1 MISHL
6 IYIKKKHIPLLLAFF
21 ICLTFFAAFSTL
33 SIIRHLHYESYGFDL
48 GINDQTV
55 WRYSKFEAP
64 LTTIDPFPDRTK
76 LDAHVELVYALI
88 APFYWVWPAR
98 KMLLLVSAFTVCS
111 GAFAAFLYSQ
121 KRLKN
126 YFLSFALM
134 LSYLMFYG
142 LQNAVWFDVH
152 SSNFAASF
160 LMWFIYFLD
169 RKRAKWAILFFF
181 LAITAK
187 ENIALYTLTLSLLY
201 LIRRRSK
208 LILFFAITSIAYLFF
223 IYFIYF
229 PHIVKVSYLYSNKAG
244 ILSNLNPFF
253 LVNTR
258 EKIMT
263 IFYSFASF
271 GFLPLLNPL
280 TLPLIFAHFTTFF
293 VIASDLPGAQG
304 LYGHYRVTLAPL
316 FVWSSVVTIGTFR
329 FLNNKYI
336 ALYLVVCTLF
346 LQYFLHLPLS
356 YITKEWFWEKPAAE
370 TYINTLI
377 DKYLPPD
384 ASVVSQNNITPHISH
399 RDQIYTLYY
408 DIKDFPTNTPC
419 SAPKCEWLH
428 WFSNPEF
435 LIVDVSSGWDAR
447 HLLVDRPQFIQALN
461 NMEHANAIRLY
472 KQVGTAKLYKVIYS
486 NK

>member
-1 MISHL
+1 MISPL
-6 IYIKKKHIPLLLAFF
+6 FFIRKKHIPLLLAIFVCV
-21 ICLTFFAAFSTL
+21 IFFAAYSTL
-33 SIIRHLHYESYGFDL
+33 SIVRHLHYESYGFDL

-55 WRYSKFEAP
+55 WRYSRLEAP

-76 LDAHVELVYALI
+76 LATHVELVYALI
-88 APFYWVWPAR
+88 SPTYWLWPTR
-98 KMLLLVSAFTVCS
+98 KMLLLVSAFAVCS
-111 GAFAAFLYSQ
+111 GGFAAFLYSQ

-126 YFLSFALM
+126 FFISFSVM
-134 LSYLMFYG
+134 LSYLTFYG

-152 SSNFAASF
+152 SSNFAAAF
-160 LMWFIYFLD
+160 LMWFLYFYD
-169 RKRAKWAILFFF
+169 QKKTKSAVLFFI

-187 ENIALYTLTLSLLY
+187 ENVALYTLAVSFLY

-208 LILFFAITSIAYLFF
+208 LTVFFATASAAYLFF

-229 PHIVKVSYLYSNKAG
+229 PHIINLPYLYSNKSG
-244 ILSNLNPFF
+244 ILSNLNPYY
-253 LVNTR
+253 LINTR

-316 FVWSSVVTIGTFR
+316 FIWSTIVTIGTFR
-329 FLNNKYI
+329 FLNNKYVASYLI
-336 ALYLVVCTLF
+336 FCALL
-346 LQYFLHLPLS
+346 LQYVLHLPLS
-356 YITKEWFWEKPAAE
+356 YLSKEWFWQKPASE
-370 TYINTLI
+370 THINALI
-377 DKYLPPD
+377 DNFLPPG

-399 RDQIYTLYY
+399 RDKIYTLYY
-408 DIKDFPTNTPC
+408 NLKDFPSNSPC
-419 SAPKCEWLH
+419 ANPKCDWFS

-435 LIVDVSSGWDAR
+435 LIVDTSNNWDAR
-447 HLLVDRPQFIQALN
+447 HLLIDRPLFLKALI
-461 NMEHANAIRLY
+461 NMENAHVILLY
-472 KQVGTAKLYKVIYS
+472 KQVGTARLYKVLRS
-486 NK
+486 PT